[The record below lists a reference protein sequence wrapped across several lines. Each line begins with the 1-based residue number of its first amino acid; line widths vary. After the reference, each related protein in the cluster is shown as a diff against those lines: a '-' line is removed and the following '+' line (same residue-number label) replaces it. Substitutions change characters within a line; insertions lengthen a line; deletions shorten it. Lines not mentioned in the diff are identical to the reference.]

1 MQSKPAWRFIYGILV
16 GGLRPFVHRNV
27 CQFGQNAAADQM
39 KSPST
44 YTLFPYN
51 PLLIPIA
58 VICKHF
64 KYARECG
71 NRKPAGISA
80 PQKFHNPFPFQSS
93 CGWGRISEG
102 QSGIKDSPGVRIKG
116 WERSIHI
123 HSFNICIFAVS
134 AGMPK
139 TIYKSTSKWMS
150 INYSYVE
157 VQQEARCTALSLTI
171 PAASIH
177 APISAVGAISF
188 RFRGLPIGPEV
199 KFRGERRRMF
209 ERWKLRLSSD

>member
-80 PQKFHNPFPFQSS
+80 PQKFHNSFLFQSS

-102 QSGIKDSPGVRIKG
+102 QSGIKDSLAESLKG
-116 WERSIHI
+116 GKRALTFIVL
-123 HSFNICIFAVS
+123 IFAFLQWVLEC
-134 AGMPK
+134 PK
-139 TIYKSTSKWMS
+139 RY
-150 INYSYVE
+150 
-157 VQQEARCTALSLTI
+157 
-171 PAASIH
+171 
-177 APISAVGAISF
+177 ISPHWSEC
-188 RFRGLPIGPEV
+188 R
-199 KFRGERRRMF
+199 
-209 ERWKLRLSSD
+209 

>member
-1 MQSKPAWRFIYGILV
+1 MQSKPAWRFIYGIIV

-80 PQKFHNPFPFQSS
+80 PQKFHNSFLFQSS

-102 QSGIKDSPGVRIKG
+102 QSGIKDSLAESLKG
-116 WERSIHI
+116 GKRALTFIVL
-123 HSFNICIFAVS
+123 IFAFLQWVLEC
-134 AGMPK
+134 PK
-139 TIYKSTSKWMS
+139 RY
-150 INYSYVE
+150 
-157 VQQEARCTALSLTI
+157 
-171 PAASIH
+171 
-177 APISAVGAISF
+177 ISPHWSEC
-188 RFRGLPIGPEV
+188 R
-199 KFRGERRRMF
+199 
-209 ERWKLRLSSD
+209 